1 MTEPS
6 PTDLFLA
13 LTPDKV
19 IRAVEAAGVL
29 CNAVCYALN
38 SFENR
43 VYEVEREDRSRVVAK
58 FYRPGRWS
66 RAQILEE
73 HGFLAELTEAEV
85 PVCAALPFQDG
96 GTLAQVEN
104 IAYGLFRRT
113 GGRAPDE
120 LGDELAERLGRLVAR
135 IHNVGAAG
143 RAEQRM
149 RLTADAYARDDLMWL
164 EEKGVIP
171 ARIERRYLDAAEA
184 IAAIADARMRDADVH
199 RIHGD
204 LHAGNLLVRDGVLH
218 VLDFDDMMV
227 GPAAQDVWLLFS
239 GRDAETRRL
248 RALFLDGYEE
258 LRRFDHGS
266 LRLVEPLRGLRMVHY
281 AAWLGRRWHD
291 PIFPRTFVH
300 FGTEAY
306 WDEQTKDLEDLLGV
320 IRAEDGVAPA
330 QVEKALTN
338 KDYFWDLDDA
348 PPRRPGS

>member
-6 PTDLFLA
+6 PTDLFLS

-29 CNAVCYALN
+29 CNAVCYPLN

-73 HGFLAELTEAEV
+73 HAFLAELEEAEI
-85 PVCAALPFQDG
+85 PVCAALVIEDG
-96 GTLAQVEN
+96 GTLAHVDH

-120 LGDELAERLGRLVAR
+120 LHDALAERLGRLVAR

-143 RAEQRM
+143 RAEHRM

-164 EEKGVIP
+164 EDSRVIP
-171 ARIERRYLDAAEA
+171 PRLERRYLDAAEA
-184 IAAIADARMRDADVH
+184 IAAVSDARMRDADTH

-204 LHAGNLLVRDGVLH
+204 LHAGNLLVRDELLH
-218 VLDFDDMMV
+218 ALDFDDMMV
-227 GPAAQDVWLLFS
+227 GPAVQDVWLLFS
-239 GRDAETRRL
+239 GRDPDTRRL
-248 RALFLDGYEE
+248 RAIFLDAYEE

-266 LRLVEPLRGLRMVHY
+266 LRLVEPLRGLRMIHY
-281 AAWLGRRWHD
+281 AAWIARRWHD

-306 WDEQTKDLEDLLGV
+306 WDEQAKDLEDLLAV
-320 IRAEDGVAPA
+320 IRAEDGVTPIEVAP
-330 QVEKALTN
+330 ALTN
-338 KDYFWDLDDA
+338 RDYFWDMDDT
-348 PPRRPGS
+348 PPKRPVN